1 MNAQP
6 QLKVTSHVG
15 RDLLASAASFKN
27 EAAAV
32 WEYVVNGLQ
41 YVDPGVSPRIQVTVL
56 PGGTGILVAD
66 NGSGMSVKDLEHFF
80 QMHGENLERRAGRA
94 GRGKFGTGKSAAF
107 GIANRLRVD
116 TVRGGKRNVVQL
128 TRDMI
133 DASDGEEIPLEWL
146 DRDEATDDP
155 NGTTVSILDINLDR
169 IKRASIIE
177 YVERHLQAFRAKSP
191 DVAIDDHVCTYRE
204 PATSETLT
212 FAPGPSQREVL
223 GDVTL
228 TIKVS
233 NAPLPVVEQGISI
246 TAGAGN
252 LVAIERAGID
262 TKEFGNYLFG
272 DIDVPTLETHS
283 SPIEPYDPSRSLQL
297 NPQHPV
303 VAVLLGFIGSKLEE
317 VRAGLVRRSR
327 DARKTEQARRLA
339 AEADRIAEILNED
352 FRKISER
359 LHEIRAASSRKGAAN
374 SQVAAHMA
382 DKEPGEWTRGV
393 ETPGVLVKPPRSE
406 PDPNPDLPTPRPP
419 RPTPAVQ
426 PRGQPDPAGN
436 NAVDPVGGDQ
446 GKRRRPQGGFRVEYK
461 PLGADAE
468 RSIYD
473 PSTLTILI
481 NLDHPLVRAALG
493 DGNVEDTTFRRL
505 SYEIAFSEYA
515 MGLGYELSQ
524 QDPNMPPDDLLYEV
538 RSTLNRI
545 STAAVALYR

>member
-6 QLKVTSHVG
+6 QLKVTSHIG

-27 EAAAV
+27 EAVVV
-32 WEYVVNGLQ
+32 WEYVVNSLQ

-56 PGGTGILVAD
+56 PGSKGIRIAD
-66 NGSGMSVKDLEHFF
+66 NGAGMSVRVLEHFF
-80 QMHGENLERRAGRA
+80 QMHGENLERRAGRP

-107 GIANRLRVD
+107 GIANTLRVD
-116 TVRGGKRNVVQL
+116 TVHNGRRNVVGL

-133 DASDGEEIPLEWL
+133 DRSDGEEIPVEWIV
-146 DRDEATDDP
+146 RDEVTDDP
-155 NGTTVSILDINLDR
+155 NGTTIFVQDINIDR
-169 IKRASIIE
+169 VRRASIID

-204 PATSETLT
+204 PPTAETRT
-212 FAPGPSQREVL
+212 FQPTNSQREVL

-228 TIKVS
+228 VVKVS
-233 NAPLPVVEQGISI
+233 AAPLPPFEQGISV
-246 TAGAGN
+246 TAGTGN
-252 LVAIERAGID
+252 LVAIERAGIEG
-262 TKEFGNYLFG
+262 KEFGNYLFG
-272 DIDVPTLETHS
+272 EIDVPALENHP
-283 SPIEPYDPSRSLQL
+283 SPIEPYDPTRSLQL

-317 VRAGLVRRSR
+317 VRTSLVRRSR
-327 DARKTEQARRLA
+327 EARKTEQARRLA
-339 AEADRIAEILNED
+339 AEADKIAEILNED

-359 LHEIRAASSRKGAAN
+359 LHEIRAASSRKGSTR
-374 SQVAAHMA
+374 SQVSSRAA
-382 DKEPGEWTRGV
+382 DNEPDEWTRGI
-393 ETPGVLVKPPRSE
+393 EKPGVLIDVRRK
-406 PDPNPDLPTPRPP
+406 PNPGLEPEPPRPP
-419 RPTPAVQ
+419 RPAPQ
-426 PRGQPDPAGN
+426 LQQRGEPDPLGD
-436 NAVDPVGGDQ
+436 NAVDPVGGDP

-461 PLGADAE
+461 ALGADAE

-473 PSTLTILI
+473 PTTLTILI
-481 NLDHPLVRAALG
+481 NLEHPLVLAALG

-505 SYEIAFSEYA
+505 SYEIAFSEYS

-538 RSTLNRI
+538 RSTLNRV